1 MSFSL
6 KAVLTS
12 QVRDNRS
19 TALDQSAYKEQS
31 KICISDN
38 KIPESKDT
46 HPSNSASDLTKKDN
60 PGNNQY
66 APSQRLQFMVDGH
79 QTESHGIVRW
89 NLHHSIS
96 ERSIY
101 SSRSR

>member
-6 KAVLTS
+6 KAALTF

-19 TALDQSAYKEQS
+19 TALGQSAYKEQS
-31 KICISDN
+31 KICIKDN

-60 PGNNQY
+60 PGNN
-66 APSQRLQFMVDGH
+66 
-79 QTESHGIVRW
+79 
-89 NLHHSIS
+89 
-96 ERSIY
+96 
-101 SSRSR
+101 